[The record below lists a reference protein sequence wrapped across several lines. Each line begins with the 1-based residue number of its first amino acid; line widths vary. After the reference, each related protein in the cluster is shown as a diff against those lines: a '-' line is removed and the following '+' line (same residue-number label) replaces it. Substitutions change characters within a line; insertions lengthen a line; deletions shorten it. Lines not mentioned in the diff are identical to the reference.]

1 MLCSQWLPCSN
12 YDAACC
18 LQALNCH
25 RVICSVPASL
35 TSYMRAIKSLT
46 NVNLWPQY
54 CSAAPRNHQQAI
66 FLSFTFC
73 FNFHT
78 KQRAF
83 KLRDGQSSCTERS
96 WFRSKYSALVPTIDL
111 TCCAD
116 IYNNY
121 NNNYNDKTSLLYK
134 VVYVRFSHVILS
146 FFK

>member
-1 MLCSQWLPCSN
+1 MSPYRRCKSSEYCCIIRVTAACPAGPRGPGFVLWLLAVAACSN
-12 YDAACC
+12 YDAACS

-25 RVICSVPASL
+25 RDICSVPASL

-66 FLSFTFC
+66 FLSFTFY

-83 KLRDGQSSCTERS
+83 KFRDVQSSCT
-96 WFRSKYSALVPTIDL
+96 
-111 TCCAD
+111 
-116 IYNNY
+116 
-121 NNNYNDKTSLLYK
+121 
-134 VVYVRFSHVILS
+134 
-146 FFK
+146 